1 MSVLRLLNRE
11 LYGVSVPTAC
21 MGEAIS
27 YTPVLSERYGKGM
40 SARTLISVEDYLA
53 SCYEPDCDF
62 VDGHIE
68 ERNVGEWDHSKLQ
81 LKVGAYL
88 LARYGGMGIQV
99 ATELRIRITQ
109 TRVRIPDICVFLENP
124 GERVPTKPPFIC
136 IEILSPEDGMSR
148 VEVRI
153 NDYLAMGV
161 PYVWVLDPQTK
172 QAFASTAAEGLNEVK
187 TGVLRTENP
196 VLELPLAD
204 CFR

>member
-1 MSVLRLLNRE
+1 
-11 LYGVSVPTAC
+11 
-21 MGEAIS
+21 
-27 YTPVLSERYGKGM
+27 M

-68 ERNVGEWDHSKLQ
+68 ERNVGEWDHSRLQ

-88 LARYGGMGIQV
+88 LAQYGNTGIEV
-99 ATELRIRITQ
+99 ATELRIRVTE

-124 GERVPTKPPFIC
+124 QARVPKTPPFIC
-136 IEILSPEDGMSR
+136 IEILSPEDRMSR

-172 QAFASTAAEGLNEVK
+172 QAFTSTAAEGLKEVK
-187 TGVLRTENP
+187 TGMLRTENP
-196 VLELPLAD
+196 ALELPLAD
-204 CFR
+204 SFR

>member
-1 MSVLRLLNRE
+1 
-11 LYGVSVPTAC
+11 
-21 MGEAIS
+21 
-27 YTPVLSERYGKGM
+27 M

-68 ERNVGEWDHSKLQ
+68 ERNVGEWDHSRLQ

-88 LARYGGMGIQV
+88 LAQYGNTGIEV
-99 ATELRIRITQ
+99 ATELRIRVTE
-109 TRVRIPDICVFLENP
+109 TRVRTPDICVYLENP
-124 GERVPTKPPFIC
+124 HARVPKTPPYIC
-136 IEILSPEDGMSR
+136 IEILSPEDRMSQ

-172 QAFASTAAEGLNEVK
+172 QAFTATAAEGLKEAK
-187 TGVLRTENP
+187 TGMLRTENP
-196 VLELPLAD
+196 VVELPLAES
-204 CFR
+204 FR

>member
-1 MSVLRLLNRE
+1 
-11 LYGVSVPTAC
+11 
-21 MGEAIS
+21 
-27 YTPVLSERYGKGM
+27 M

-68 ERNVGEWDHSKLQ
+68 ERNVGEWDHSRLQ

-88 LARYGGMGIQV
+88 LAQYGNTGIEV
-99 ATELRIRITQ
+99 VTELRIRVTE

-124 GERVPTKPPFIC
+124 PARVPRTPPFIC
-136 IEILSPEDGMSR
+136 IEILSPEDRMSR
-148 VEVRI
+148 VEIRI

-172 QAFASTAAEGLNEVK
+172 QAFASTAAEGLKEVK
-187 TGVLRTENP
+187 TGILRTENP
-196 VLELPLAD
+196 MLELPLAD